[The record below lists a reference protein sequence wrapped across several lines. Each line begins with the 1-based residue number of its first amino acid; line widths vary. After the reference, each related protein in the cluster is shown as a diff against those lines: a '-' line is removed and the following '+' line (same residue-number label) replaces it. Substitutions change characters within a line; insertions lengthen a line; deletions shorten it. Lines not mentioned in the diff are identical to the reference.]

1 MFSLLSMLWPNTD
14 TFFIPTIKSYINNGN
29 VIFSI
34 QTKGYCALWL
44 QIVKFIAWWY
54 TVMSFNIRFVAP
66 WKYTAHFLC
75 EIFIFQQQSLVIL
88 IKTIKI
94 PVQYNHYPCTRL
106 MPPFRYFVLSKGIKL
121 FKVTCGGIWY
131 LDFLVTLLWKN
142 CTRVE

>member
-94 PVQYNHYPCTRL
+94 PVQYNHYPYNAPDLCH
-106 MPPFRYFVLSKGIKL
+106 LSGILFYQKELNCSKL
-121 FKVTCGGIWY
+121 H
-131 LDFLVTLLWKN
+131 
-142 CTRVE
+142 VEVSDT